1 MEEWRWDGVSHRQ
14 RGEKAEGALKSTPGP
29 TLARCCCRE
38 LPAAPHIPNPAP
50 AGTQAALSLLSE
62 ERGSPNEP
70 PKSLPLTFSHFQ
82 EKKKNPSRM
91 LEGKTSITCCGE
103 LSSQEE
109 PWCRLG
115 SRSLWVALPR
125 RSSTDKL
132 LSSSCCYGDGKCSS
146 VETAARKRPRE
157 KDVWRHPFPRHSVRC
172 VKREWEVLF
181 LRVP

>member
-1 MEEWRWDGVSHRQ
+1 MEEWQWDGVSHRQ
-14 RGEKAEGALKSTPGP
+14 RGEKVEGALKSTPGP

-115 SRSLWVALPR
+115 SRSLWVAFTKKVLHR
-125 RSSTDKL
+125 QIAFLLLLLWRWEMLFCRDCSTQ
-132 LSSSCCYGDGKCSS
+132 
-146 VETAARKRPRE
+146 ETE
-157 KDVWRHPFPRHSVRC
+157 GERC
-172 VKREWEVLF
+172 VTAPLSQTQCT
-181 LRVP
+181 LC

>member
-1 MEEWRWDGVSHRQ
+1 MSHRQ

-82 EKKKNPSRM
+82 EKKKKHS
-91 LEGKTSITCCGE
+91 LQDAGGKNE
-103 LSSQEE
+103 HNV
-109 PWCRLG
+109 
-115 SRSLWVALPR
+115 LWGAEFSGRAL
-125 RSSTDKL
+125 
-132 LSSSCCYGDGKCSS
+132 
-146 VETAARKRPRE
+146 V
-157 KDVWRHPFPRHSVRC
+157 
-172 VKREWEVLF
+172 
-181 LRVP
+181 